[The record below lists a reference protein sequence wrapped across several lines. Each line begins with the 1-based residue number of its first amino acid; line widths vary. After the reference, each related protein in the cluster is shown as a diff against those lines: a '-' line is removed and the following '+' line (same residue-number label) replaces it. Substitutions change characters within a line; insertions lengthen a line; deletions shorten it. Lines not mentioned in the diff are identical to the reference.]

1 MPGSTPSPISRCP
14 HFPHWRR
21 KFRYRSQSQA
31 SGRLTTRGG
40 FGKHIW
46 AAPVDGIEVY
56 FLGLFIAEYL
66 FTISICLVKSSILAF
81 YWRIFGVMRSTRLFI
96 LVTTFQCLPVSAF
109 WLRFNPNSS
118 EMAYKCPVDVRMFFI
133 ANAIPNNITD
143 ILLLLIPIPGIWSLQ
158 LRTTQK
164 IAVSGIF
171 ALGLFVTTVSFVRL
185 YYVVELD
192 FSSVDITW
200 LFSEAMMWTTIELN
214 VGTVCACLP
223 SLRPILDLAMYGTA
237 QHSTP
242 RATGGNLSG
251 ITTIGGSRD
260 PRKRD
265 RGLRLNTPGD
275 GACSSTPIAHS
286 ASMRQLHDDTHPLSA
301 LTDNESASWEE
312 LGSHDIEMDQIAKT
326 GEGRGGRV

>member
-1 MPGSTPSPISRCP
+1 MKVISGGFMFDLTC
-14 HFPHWRR
+14 
-21 KFRYRSQSQA
+21 YSVL
-31 SGRLTTRGG
+31 LTTRGG

-214 VGTVCACLP
+214 VGTVCGMLGMRLHWSDHVALIISLSLP
-223 SLRPILDLAMYGTA
+223 SVLET
-237 QHSTP
+237 
-242 RATGGNLSG
+242 NL
-251 ITTIGGSRD
+251 
-260 PRKRD
+260 
-265 RGLRLNTPGD
+265 GLGYVRH
-275 GACSSTPIAHS
+275 SSTQHAK
-286 ASMRQLHDDTHPLSA
+286 
-301 LTDNESASWEE
+301 
-312 LGSHDIEMDQIAKT
+312 SHRWKSVGNYDYWWL
-326 GEGRGGRV
+326 